1 MRAALVLA
9 LAACGSRPSPAP
21 HVTDPPAAFEPAP
34 APGDVVVAQVNGHP
48 VYGTCVQAQAA
59 RGADRK
65 TALDQCID
73 FELMAEAAQR
83 FATNPD
89 VIDATRTAMVSELV
103 ASDYEDAYTEPAQF
117 GGNWQMFVGRNL
129 FRVRHE
135 EYRASSYV
143 RVPVA
148 DTATASQDAAAHAL
162 ADQLAARFADERGL
176 VGPEMLA
183 IAQPIAGAVKL
194 AHEDVAPYRVGS
206 LDPSYAQA
214 LFAIPE
220 IGRTAPSAV
229 RTKWGWDVVA
239 YTADVPA
246 AAPSDAEVTTALLG
260 DVKRGFFPLW
270 VERIRKQ
277 LGIGVELVPDNIA
290 KLEGR

>member
-21 HVTDPPAAFEPAP
+21 PVIGPPAAFEPTP
-34 APGDVVVAQVNGHP
+34 APDDVVVAQVNGHP
-48 VYGTCVQAQAA
+48 VYGACVQGQAA

-65 TALDQCID
+65 AALDQCID
-73 FELMAEAAQR
+73 FELMAQAAQR

-89 VIDATRTAMVSELV
+89 VIEATHTAMVSELV

-129 FRVRHE
+129 FHVRHE

-143 RVPVA
+143 RVVVP
-148 DTATASQDAAAHAL
+148 DKATPAEDAAAHAL
-162 ADQLAARFADERGL
+162 ADKLAARFADERGL

-183 IAQPIAGAVKL
+183 IAQPLAGNIKL
-194 AHEDVAPYRVGS
+194 AHEDVEPYRVGA
-206 LDPSYAQA
+206 LDPGYAKA

-220 IGRTAPSAV
+220 IGRTAPDAV

-239 YTADVPA
+239 YTGDVPA
-246 AAPSDAEVTTALLG
+246 ADPSDAEVASALMP
-260 DVKRGFFPLW
+260 DVKRGFFTLW

-277 LGIGVELVPDNIA
+277 LGIHVELVPDNIA